1 MALQLTSHD
10 VWVVLCAGSRA
21 RQRKVG
27 LSSGRGEPTFLS
39 RDCADFHRSHE
50 KSNFCPFMLICGR
63 RDCPRLD
70 HPPPPD
76 EMMSWNTRY
85 ENWL

>member
-50 KSNFCPFMLICGR
+50 KSNLCPFMLICGR
-63 RDCPRLD
+63 RDCP
-70 HPPPPD
+70 
-76 EMMSWNTRY
+76 
-85 ENWL
+85 WLAEIIPRHQMK